1 MTLPI
6 PRPER
11 KTKSRRADRS
21 VFLVFPP
28 IEKSAGVFQVTE
40 RTPKTEKVTDY
51 LFTPIPCD
59 WNGLGYRVEK
69 LGTEPSD
76 GPYTVC
82 LDAERGLDGQHSCE
96 CKGHLAHGHC
106 VHVSALLALH
116 QSGQL
121 NSNTPPDPSPV
132 AETDDEEPPF

>member
-1 MTLPI
+1 M
-6 PRPER
+6 
-11 KTKSRRADRS
+11 
-21 VFLVFPP
+21 
-28 IEKSAGVFQVTE
+28 QVTT
-40 RTPKTEKVTDY
+40 RTPRTEKVTDY
-51 LFTPIPCD
+51 LFTPLACD

-69 LGTEPSD
+69 IGPEESD
-76 GPYTVC
+76 GPYSVC
-82 LDAERGLDGQHSCE
+82 LDAERGLEGQHSCE

-121 NSNTPPDPSPV
+121 NGNTPSDPSPV